1 VLHQRRGA
9 HGAAYF
15 DQSADRGLVGV
26 QVHRIHEI
34 RGERAVRRIAQAM
47 ARADPRE
54 AIDAMAQDAPAAD
67 QIGPAQRQL
76 RV

>member
-1 VLHQRRGA
+1 MK
-9 HGAAYF
+9 
-15 DQSADRGLVGV
+15 VG
-26 QVHRIHEI
+26 
-34 RGERAVRRIAQAM
+34 GERPVSRVAQAM

-54 AIDAMAQDAPAAD
+54 VIDTMAQDAPAAD